1 MRRFLLVTHGKMAEG
16 MAHSIEMVLGKR
28 NDLIALCA
36 YIDDKTLPELI
47 YPVVESFDEEDEVIV
62 FTDISHGSV
71 NQFFTAYLNDR
82 HYHIITGINLP
93 LVMSIMLF
101 TPNEILTREVIEDEI
116 EFAKEQIKYMNTQ
129 IVEISEDDELE

>member
-1 MRRFLLVTHGKMAEG
+1 MRRFLLVTHGKMADG
-16 MAHSIEMVLGKR
+16 ILNSVEMVLGKR

-36 YIDDKTLPELI
+36 YVDDRTLPELI
-47 YPVVESFDEEDEVIV
+47 YPVVEGFEIEDEVVV

-93 LVMSIMLF
+93 LVLSIMLF
-101 TPNEILTREVIEDEI
+101 SPNEPLSKETIEGEI

>member
-1 MRRFLLVTHGKMAEG
+1 MRRFLVVTHGKMAEG
-16 MAHSIEMVLGKR
+16 MANSIEMVLGKR
-28 NDLIALCA
+28 DDLIVLCA

-47 YPVVESFDEEDEVIV
+47 YPVVESFGEDDEVVV

-93 LVMSIMLF
+93 LVLSIMLY
-101 TPNEILTREVIEDEI
+101 TPNEPLTRDVIEGEI

-129 IVEISEDDELE
+129 VVEISEDDELE